1 MLRHIMS
8 VSLAMT
14 ACATLIPTKANA
26 ATLTVTPVGTLQKQP
41 GESIT
46 FIVALNQAP
55 STGNVLKFIFLDFN
69 YDDSELSP
77 SVNGINLEPPNT
89 PVNNTKTIARL
100 TFDVLRPVKDGM
112 SDLFNVRAIYRDGE
126 SAVSQLTSIAPG
138 VVDVVPV
145 PEPLTIFG
153 TATALGCGALFKRK
167 SSKNKKS

>member
-1 MLRHIMS
+1 
-8 VSLAMT
+8 
-14 ACATLIPTKANA
+14 
-26 ATLTVTPVGTLQKQP
+26 
-41 GESIT
+41 
-46 FIVALNQAP
+46 
-55 STGNVLKFIFLDFN
+55 
-69 YDDSELSP
+69 
-77 SVNGINLEPPNT
+77 
-89 PVNNTKTIARL
+89 
-100 TFDVLRPVKDGM
+100 M